1 MSMHLRPLHNFDLM
15 LPRSAGEDVYMEMRA
30 TPETRMIPVVI
41 VTGKEVRHLEARR
54 RQA

>member
-1 MSMHLRPLHNFDLM
+1 MSMHLRPLHK
-15 LPRSAGEDVYMEMRA
+15 PRLDVAALGGEDVYMEMRA